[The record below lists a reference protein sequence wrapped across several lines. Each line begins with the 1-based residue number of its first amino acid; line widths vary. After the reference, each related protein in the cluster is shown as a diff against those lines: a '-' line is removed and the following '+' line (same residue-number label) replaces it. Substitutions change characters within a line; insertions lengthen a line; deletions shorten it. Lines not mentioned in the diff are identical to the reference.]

1 MRKKDDA
8 NEGGGGGGEIP
19 DKQIGINN
27 ILPQKYN
34 FETRGRII
42 NKIARKGKDNKRVVG
57 NGLER

>member
-8 NEGGGGGGEIP
+8 NEGGGGEIP

-34 FETRGRII
+34 FETQRRGRII
-42 NKIARKGKDNKRVVG
+42 DKIARKRKDNKRVVG